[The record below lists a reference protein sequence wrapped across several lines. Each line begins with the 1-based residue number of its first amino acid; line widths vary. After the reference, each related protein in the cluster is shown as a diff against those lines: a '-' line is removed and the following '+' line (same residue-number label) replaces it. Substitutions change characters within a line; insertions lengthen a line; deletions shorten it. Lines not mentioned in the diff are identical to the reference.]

1 MSSAPHDANS
11 MDQVRE
17 LLFGAQIKEIE
28 THLRSQEDRITG
40 QIEAL
45 REEVRASLQK
55 LETNISGRL
64 ADEAREREQVRE
76 SCAKSL
82 DKLKEEVESRAASL
96 YAALNK
102 SESALQALI
111 TSENARITAAVEER
125 YKFALDSL
133 SENTARIR
141 EDMVDKN
148 IMAALLNGLA
158 EQLAPAAKSG
168 ATEKKG

>member
-28 THLRSQEDRITG
+28 THLRSQEERITG

-55 LETNISGRL
+55 LEADISGRL
-64 ADEAREREQVRE
+64 ANEARERGQARE
-76 SCAKSL
+76 SCAKSI
-82 DKLKEEVESRAASL
+82 DKLKEELESRSASL

-102 SESALQALI
+102 SESGLQGLI
-111 TSENARITAAVEER
+111 TSENARITATVEER

-133 SENTARIR
+133 SESTARIR

-158 EQLAPAAKSG
+158 GQLAPAAKSD
-168 ATEKKG
+168 TLEKKG